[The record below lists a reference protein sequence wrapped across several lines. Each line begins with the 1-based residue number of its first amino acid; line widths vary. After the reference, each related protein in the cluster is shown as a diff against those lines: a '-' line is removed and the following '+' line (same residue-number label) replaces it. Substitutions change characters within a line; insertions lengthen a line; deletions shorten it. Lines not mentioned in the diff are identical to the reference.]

1 LVLQGIVVKKQQ
13 SNTSAL
19 KNEKPNISRRKGNLM
34 KKRLIMLFMILL
46 GLFVIAGCSDSGT
59 TSGNSKDGKVEI
71 TYGFWDKK
79 QVPAVEEIIKRFNE
93 KNPNI
98 NVKIEL
104 TPYGQYFQKLET
116 AATGGALPDV
126 MWMNGAHVE
135 QYAQGK
141 VILPLSE
148 LAKEDSYS
156 LDNYPESLIDLY
168 TVDGK
173 LYGIPKDFDTT
184 GLWYNKKIFDDAGVP
199 YPDDTWDWDQ
209 LKEAAKK
216 LTNIDKGIWGYAAVM
231 GNQGGY
237 YDFIWQNG
245 GYIISDDRKSVGFE
259 QPEAIEALEYN
270 ISFIKEG
277 LSPTQAQMTETATSE
292 LFTSGKVAMMF
303 DGPWMVPEY
312 KQNPDLDVAVVPKG
326 KQRAVAIHGLSNVIA
341 ANTEHKDAAWEFVQF
356 LGSKEAAEV
365 FAETGTVIP
374 AYNGT
379 QEAWVKAVPTLNLQ
393 AYIDGVEYSVP
404 LPSVKSTGEIW
415 QYETDALKKAWS
427 EEISVEDAVKELS
440 KKANE
445 ALSK

>member
-1 LVLQGIVVKKQQ
+1 
-13 SNTSAL
+13 
-19 KNEKPNISRRKGNLM
+19 M
-34 KKRLIMLFMILL
+34 KKWLIMLLTVFLGLL
-46 GLFVIAGCSDSGT
+46 GLAGCSDSDT
-59 TSGNSKDGKVEI
+59 TSGNAKDGKVEI

-79 QVPAVEEIIKRFNE
+79 QVPAVEEIIKLFNE

-135 QYAQGK
+135 QYAEGK
-141 VILPLSE
+141 VILPLSD
-148 LAKEDSYS
+148 LAKEDNYS

-184 GLWYNKKIFDDAGVP
+184 GLWYNKKIFDEAGVP
-199 YPDDTWDWDQ
+199 YPDETWDWDQ
-209 LKEAAKK
+209 LKDVAKM
-216 LTNIDKGIWGYAAVM
+216 LTNKDKGIWGYAAVM

-277 LSPTQAQMTETATSE
+277 LSPTQAQMTETAASE
-292 LFTSGKVAMMF
+292 LFNSGKVAMMF

-312 KQNPDLDVAVVPKG
+312 KQNPDLNVAVVPKG

-365 FAETGTVIP
+365 FAKTGTVIP
-374 AYNGT
+374 AFNDT
-379 QEAWVKAVPTLNLQ
+379 QDAWVQAVPTLNLQ

>member
-1 LVLQGIVVKKQQ
+1 
-13 SNTSAL
+13 
-19 KNEKPNISRRKGNLM
+19 M
-34 KKRLIMLFMILL
+34 KKWLIMLLTVIL
-46 GLFVIAGCSDSGT
+46 GLIGLAGCSNSDT
-59 TSGNSKDGKVEI
+59 TSGNTKDEKVEI

-79 QVPAVEEIIKRFNE
+79 QVPAIEEIIKLFNE
-93 KNPNI
+93 NNPNI
-98 NVKIEL
+98 KVKTEL

-135 QYAQGK
+135 QYAEGK

-148 LAKEDSYS
+148 LAKEDNFS

-173 LYGIPKDFDTT
+173 VYGIPKDFDTT
-184 GLWYNKKIFDDAGVP
+184 GLWYNKKIFDEAGVP
-199 YPDDTWDWDQ
+199 YPDETWDWAK
-209 LKEAAKK
+209 LKEVAAK
-216 LTNIDKGIWGYAAVM
+216 LTNKDKGIWGYAALM

-245 GYIISDDRKSVGFE
+245 GYIISEDGKSVGFD
-259 QPEAIEALEYN
+259 QPEAIEALKFN

-277 LSPTQAQMTETATSE
+277 LSPTQAQMTETAASE
-292 LFTSGKVAMMF
+292 LFASGKVAMMF

-341 ANTEHKDAAWEFVQF
+341 ANTKHKDAAWKFVQF

-365 FAETGTVIP
+365 FAKTGTVIP

-379 QEAWVKAVPTLNLQ
+379 QEAWIQAVPTLNLQ

-415 QYETDALKKAWS
+415 QYEIDVLKKAWS
-427 EEISVEDAVKELS
+427 EEESVEDAVKELT

-445 ALSK
+445 ALSKK

>member
-1 LVLQGIVVKKQQ
+1 
-13 SNTSAL
+13 
-19 KNEKPNISRRKGNLM
+19 M
-34 KKRLIMLFMILL
+34 KRWLILL
-46 GLFVIAGCSDSGT
+46 LTVMFGLIGLAGCSDSDT
-59 TSGNSKDGKVEI
+59 TSGNTKDEKVEI

-79 QVPAVEEIIKRFNE
+79 QVSAIEEIIKLFNE
-93 KNPNI
+93 ENPNI
-98 NVKIEL
+98 KVKTEL

-135 QYAQGK
+135 QYAEGK

-148 LAKEDSYS
+148 LAKQDNFS

-173 LYGIPKDFDTT
+173 VYGIPKDFDTT
-184 GLWYNKKIFDDAGVP
+184 GLWYNKKIFDEAGVP
-199 YPDDTWDWDQ
+199 YPDETWDWDK
-209 LKEAAKK
+209 LKEVAAK
-216 LTNIDKGIWGYAAVM
+216 LTNKDKGIWGYAALM

-245 GYIISDDRKSVGFE
+245 GYIISEDGKSVGFD
-259 QPEAIEALEYN
+259 QPEAIEALKYN

-277 LSPTQAQMTETATSE
+277 LSPTQAQMTETAASE
-292 LFTSGKVAMMF
+292 LFASGKVAMMF

-341 ANTEHKDAAWEFVQF
+341 ANTKHKDAAWKFVQF

-365 FAETGTVIP
+365 FAKTGTVIP

-379 QEAWVKAVPTLNLQ
+379 QEAWIQAVPTLNLQ

-415 QYETDALKKAWS
+415 QYETDVLKKAWS
-427 EEISVEDAVKELS
+427 EEESVEDAVKELT

-445 ALSK
+445 ALSKK

>member
-1 LVLQGIVVKKQQ
+1 
-13 SNTSAL
+13 
-19 KNEKPNISRRKGNLM
+19 
-34 KKRLIMLFMILL
+34 MLLTVIL
-46 GLFVIAGCSDSGT
+46 GLIGLAGCSDSDT
-59 TSGNSKDGKVEI
+59 TSGTTKDEKVEI

-79 QVPAVEEIIKRFNE
+79 QVPAVEEIIKLFNE

-98 NVKIEL
+98 KVKTEL

-135 QYAQGK
+135 QYAEGK
-141 VILPLSE
+141 VILPLSDF
-148 LAKEDSYS
+148 AKEDNYN

-184 GLWYNKKIFDDAGVP
+184 GLWYNKKIFDEAGVP
-199 YPDDTWDWDQ
+199 YPDETWDWAK
-209 LKEAAKK
+209 LKEVATK
-216 LTNIDKGIWGYAAVM
+216 LTNKDKGIWGYAALM

-245 GYIISDDRKSVGFE
+245 GYIISEDGKSVGFD
-259 QPEAIEALEYN
+259 QPEAIEALKFN

-277 LSPTQAQMTETATSE
+277 LSPTQAQMTETAASE
-292 LFTSGKVAMMF
+292 LFASGKVAMMF

-341 ANTEHKDAAWEFVQF
+341 ANTKHKDAAWKFVQF

-365 FAETGTVIP
+365 FAKTGTVIP

-379 QEAWVKAVPTLNLQ
+379 QEAWIQAVPTLNLQ

-415 QYETDALKKAWS
+415 QYEIDVLKKAWS
-427 EEISVEDAVKELS
+427 EEESVEDAVKELT

-445 ALSK
+445 ALSKK

>member
-1 LVLQGIVVKKQQ
+1 
-13 SNTSAL
+13 
-19 KNEKPNISRRKGNLM
+19 M
-34 KKRLIMLFMILL
+34 KKWLIMLLTVVVGLL
-46 GLFVIAGCSDSGT
+46 GLAGCSDS

-79 QVPAVEEIIKRFNE
+79 QVPAVEEIVKLFN
-93 KNPNI
+93 KKYPNI
-98 NVKIEL
+98 KVKTEL

-135 QYAQGK
+135 QYAEGK
-141 VILPLSE
+141 VILPLSD
-148 LAKEDSYS
+148 LAKKDNFS
-156 LDNYPESLIDLY
+156 LDNYPKSLIDLY

-173 LYGIPKDFDTT
+173 VYGIPKDFDTT
-184 GLWYNKKIFDDAGVP
+184 GLWYNKKIFDEAGVP
-199 YPDDTWDWDQ
+199 YPDETWDWNK

-216 LTNIDKGIWGYAAVM
+216 LTNKDKGIWGYGALM

-245 GYIISDDRKSVGFE
+245 GYIISDDGKSVGFDR
-259 QPEAIEALEYN
+259 PEAIEALKYN

-277 LSPTQAQMTETATSE
+277 LSPTQAKMTETAASE
-292 LFTSGKVAMMF
+292 LFSSGKIAMMF

-312 KQNPDLDVAVVPKG
+312 KNNPDLNVAVVPKG

-341 ANTEHKDAAWEFVQF
+341 ANTEHKDAAWKFVQF
-356 LGSKEAAEV
+356 LSSKEAAEV
-365 FAETGTVIP
+365 YAKTGTVIP

-379 QEAWVKAVPTLNLQ
+379 QDAWMQSVPTLNLK
-393 AYIDGVEYSVP
+393 AFIDGVEYSVP

-415 QYETDALKKAWS
+415 QYETDVLKKAWS
-427 EEISVEDAVKELS
+427 EEESIEDAVKELT

-445 ALSK
+445 ALSKK

>member
-1 LVLQGIVVKKQQ
+1 
-13 SNTSAL
+13 
-19 KNEKPNISRRKGNLM
+19 M
-34 KKRLIMLFMILL
+34 KKWLIMLLTVIL
-46 GLFVIAGCSDSGT
+46 GLIVLAGCSDSDT
-59 TSGNSKDGKVEI
+59 TSGNTKDEKVEI

-79 QVPAVEEIIKRFNE
+79 QVPAIEEIIKLFNE
-93 KNPNI
+93 NNPNI
-98 NVKIEL
+98 KVKSEL

-135 QYAQGK
+135 QYAEGK
-141 VILPLSE
+141 VILPLSD
-148 LAKEDSYS
+148 LAKQDNFS
-156 LDNYPESLIDLY
+156 LDNYPNSLIDLY

-173 LYGIPKDFDTT
+173 VYGIPKDFDTT
-184 GLWYNKKIFDDAGVP
+184 GLWYNKKIFDEAGVS
-199 YPDDTWDWDQ
+199 YPDETWDWDK
-209 LKEAAKK
+209 LKEVATK
-216 LTNIDKGIWGYAAVM
+216 LTNKDNGIWGYAATM

-245 GYIISDDRKSVGFE
+245 GYIISEDGKSVGFD
-259 QPEAIEALEYN
+259 QPEAIEALKFN

-277 LSPTQAQMTETATSE
+277 LSPTQAQMTETAASE
-292 LFTSGKVAMMF
+292 LFASGKVAMMF

-326 KQRAVAIHGLSNVIA
+326 KHRAVAIHGLSNVIA
-341 ANTEHKDAAWEFVQF
+341 ANTKHKDAAWKFVQF

-365 FAETGTVIP
+365 FAKTGTVIP

-379 QEAWVKAVPTLNLQ
+379 QEAWIQAVPTLNLQ

-415 QYETDALKKAWS
+415 QYEIDVLKKAWS
-427 EEISVEDAVKELS
+427 EEESVEDAVKELT

-445 ALSK
+445 ALSKK

>member
-1 LVLQGIVVKKQQ
+1 
-13 SNTSAL
+13 
-19 KNEKPNISRRKGNLM
+19 M
-34 KKRLIMLFMILL
+34 KKWLIMLVTVIL
-46 GLFVIAGCSDSGT
+46 GLIGLAGCSNSES
-59 TSGNSKDGKVEI
+59 TSGNGKDGKVEI

-79 QVPAVEEIIKRFNE
+79 QVPAVEEIVKLFNE

-135 QYAQGK
+135 QYAEGK
-141 VILPLSE
+141 VILPLSD
-148 LAKEDSYS
+148 LAKEDNYS

-184 GLWYNKKIFDDAGVP
+184 GLWYNKKIFDEAGVP
-199 YPDDTWDWDQ
+199 YPDDTWDWNQ
-209 LKEAAKK
+209 LKEVAKK
-216 LTNIDKGIWGYAAVM
+216 LTNKDKGIWGYAALM

-245 GYIISDDRKSVGFE
+245 GYIISEDRKSVGFD
-259 QPEAIEALEYN
+259 QPEAIEALKYN

-277 LSPTQAQMTETATSE
+277 LSPTQAQMTETAASE
-292 LFTSGKVAMMF
+292 LFNSGKVAMMF

-312 KQNPDLDVAVVPKG
+312 KQNPDLNVAVVPKG

-341 ANTEHKDAAWEFVQF
+341 ANTEHKEAAWKFVQF

-365 FAETGTVIP
+365 FAKTGTVIP
-374 AYNGT
+374 AFNGT
-379 QEAWVKAVPTLNLQ
+379 QDAWVQSVPTLNLQ

-415 QYETDALKKAWS
+415 QYETDVLKKAWS
-427 EEISVEDAVKELS
+427 EEESVEDAVKELS

-445 ALSK
+445 ALAK